1 MKKEK
6 LLENIRIYASNRML
20 YGAVFLLIVVGVF
33 MYVILGSNMFLVTVD
48 GNNRAVV
55 SVRNDMQGIIDLTG
69 VTLAEDDVV
78 EFTAANSTSA
88 GELTVRRAFYV
99 TVTADSVSETISV
112 IEGTVRDALETC
124 GIVMGE
130 YDEVSPSLDSHLSGE
145 MKIKVSRVTYETRL
159 AEESIPYTT
168 REYKSINHIKKTRT
182 VTQKGEKGVKT
193 TTYRDKYVDG
203 VLDSSKVMSVKTTKK
218 PVEELI
224 AVGTSTQK
232 LIEKYKVLE
241 QLKANGG
248 PPTEY
253 SEVYTMEG
261 TAYTYSSVD
270 KYNTTAVGTPVREG
284 AVAVDPRV
292 IPYGT
297 ILYVES
303 VDGKYVYGYCVAEDT
318 GGGIKGQRIDLFYES
333 AAVMNKF
340 GRRQV
345 RVYVVG

>member
-1 MKKEK
+1 MKRQL
-6 LLENIRIYASNRML
+6 LLENIRAYASNRML
-20 YGAVFLLIVVGVF
+20 YGAIFLLIVVGVF
-33 MYVILGSNMFLVTVD
+33 MYIILGSNMFLVSVD
-48 GNNRAVV
+48 GNSRAVV
-55 SVRNDMQGIIDLTG
+55 SVRNDIQGIIDLSG

-78 EFTAANSTSA
+78 EFVPSGISA

-99 TVTADSVSETISV
+99 TVTADSCSETISV

-130 YDEVSPSLDSHLSGE
+130 HDEVTPALDSHLSGE
-145 MKIKVSRVTYETRL
+145 MNIRVSRVSYETRL
-159 AEESIPYTT
+159 EEEKVPYSTK
-168 REYKSINHIKKTRT
+168 EYKSINHIRKTRT
-182 VTQKGEKGVKT
+182 VTQKGENGVRT

-203 VLDSSKVMSVKTTKK
+203 VLESSKVMGVKVTKK
-218 PVEELI
+218 PVDELV

-232 LIEKYKVLE
+232 LIEKYKILDE
-241 QLKANGG
+241 LKQNGA

-253 SEVYTMEG
+253 SKVYTMEG

-284 AVAVDPRV
+284 AVAVDPNV

-303 VDGKYVYGYCVAEDT
+303 VDGKYTYGYCIAEDT

-333 AAVMNKF
+333 ASVMNRF